1 METGNANSSAAVY
14 GFRNSRIYVQTR
26 SPSKATSIGDCVS
39 CFVKAYKCIYLVFR
53 YKLCPQEVTLDNS
66 TNGRNR
72 IVLPVTALLVR
83 LVYEIRLPHAI
94 STKFPPRKMELFIQ
108 IGGLQWW
115 KPMKNTSG
123 ETFR

>member
-1 METGNANSSAAVY
+1 M
-14 GFRNSRIYVQTR
+14 
-26 SPSKATSIGDCVS
+26 
-39 CFVKAYKCIYLVFR
+39 KAYKCIYLVFR

-66 TNGRNR
+66 TSSRNR
-72 IVLPVTALLVR
+72 IVLPATALLVR

-94 STKFPPRKMELFIQ
+94 STKFPPSKMELFIQ

-115 KPMKNTSG
+115 KPMKNTSE